1 MTDTRRPV
9 TVITGASSGLGRGFA
24 ERFAQRRHDL
34 VLVARRVDRLEE
46 LAVRLRDAH
55 GVAVDVLPADLTEPA
70 APAAIAAGLAARG
83 LRADGLVNC
92 AGFGTAGAFAE
103 EDAERIAQE
112 IAVDVTAPTVLTRLL
127 LPDLLAAPHGIL
139 LMVSST
145 ASHQPIPNL
154 AVYAACKAF
163 LTSLT
168 AAIWQETRGSGLRVL
183 AVCPGPTATEFFD
196 AAGSMQFAVGRIAS
210 IDEVVDTSL
219 RTLDRPGGPVVTLGW
234 GNRIQSLGAKFAPR
248 RMTLR
253 VGQRAT
259 ERAGS
264 RGAGA

>member
-1 MTDTRRPV
+1 MVDTRRAV
-9 TVITGASSGLGRGFA
+9 TVVTGASSGLGRGFA
-24 ERFAQRRHDL
+24 ERFAARRHDL
-34 VLVARRVDRLEE
+34 VLVARRAERLED
-46 LAVRLRDAH
+46 LAAKLRATH
-55 GVAVDVLPADLTEPA
+55 GIAVDVVPADLSDAA
-70 APAAIAAGLAARG
+70 APARVAQELADRG
-83 LRADGLVNC
+83 LRASGLVNC
-92 AGFGTAGAFAE
+92 AGFGTAGLFAE
-103 EDAERIAQE
+103 EDPERIAQE
-112 IAVDVTAPTVLTRLL
+112 IAVDVTAPTLLTRAL
-127 LPDLLAAPHGIL
+127 LPDLLTAPHGVL

-168 AAIWQETRGSGLRVL
+168 AAIWQETRGSRLRVL

-196 AAGSMQFAVGRIAS
+196 AAGSTLFAVGRIAAT
-210 IDEVVDTSL
+210 DKVVDATL
-219 RTLDRPGGPVVTLGW
+219 RALDRPGGPVVTLGW

-264 RGAGA
+264 RDAS

>member
-1 MTDTRRPV
+1 MTDERRAV
-9 TVITGASSGLGRGFA
+9 TVVTGASSGLGRGFA
-24 ERFAQRRHDL
+24 ERFAARRHDL
-34 VLVARRVDRLEE
+34 VLVARRAERLEE
-46 LAVRLRDAH
+46 LAARLRAAH
-55 GVAVDVLPADLTEPA
+55 GVAVDVIPADLADAA
-70 APAAIAAGLAARG
+70 APARIAQDLADRG
-83 LRADGLVNC
+83 LRAAGLINC
-92 AGFGTAGAFAE
+92 AGFGTAGAFTAE
-103 EDAERIAQE
+103 DPDRIAQE
-112 IAVDVTAPTVLTRLL
+112 IAVDVTAPTLLTRLL
-127 LPDLLAAPHGIL
+127 LPDLLAAPHGVL

-168 AAIWQETRGSGLRVL
+168 AAIWQETRGSALRVL
-183 AVCPGPTATEFFD
+183 AVCPGPTATEFFA
-196 AAGSMQFAVGRIAS
+196 AAGSTQFAVGRIATT
-210 IDEVVDTSL
+210 DEVVAATL
-219 RTLDRPGGPVVTLGW
+219 RVLDRPGGPVVTLGW

-264 RGAGA
+264 RAAS

>member
-1 MTDTRRPV
+1 MTDARRAV
-9 TVITGASSGLGRGFA
+9 TVVTGASSGLGRGFA
-24 ERFAQRRHDL
+24 ERFAARRHDL
-34 VLVARRVDRLEE
+34 VLVARRAERLEE
-46 LAVRLRDAH
+46 IAASLRSTH
-55 GVAVDVLPADLTEPA
+55 GVAVDVIPADLAEPG
-70 APAAIAAGLAARG
+70 APTRIAQELIARG
-83 LRADGLVNC
+83 LRATGLLNC
-92 AGFGTAGAFAE
+92 AGFGTAGTFAA
-103 EDAERIAQE
+103 EDPERIAQE
-112 IAVDVTAPTVLTRLL
+112 IAVDVTAPTLLTRIL
-127 LPDLLAAPHGIL
+127 LPDLLDAPHGVL

-168 AAIWQETRGSGLRVL
+168 SAIWQETRGSALRVL

-196 AAGSMQFAVGRIAS
+196 AAGSTQFAVGRIGTT
-210 IDEVVDTSL
+210 DEVVDATL
-219 RTLDRPGGPVVTLGW
+219 RILDRPGGPVATLGW
-234 GNRIQSLGAKFAPR
+234 GNRIQSLGAKLAPR

-264 RGAGA
+264 PGTTS